1 LQVISCISAVK
12 LLNKSINTTNMPKA
26 ILTGP
31 SVGEAVLLARAHVS
45 EQLRASRRRQRA
57 QPGQP
62 PAPAPGTASASSDPA
77 PAARHNARAEPDRG
91 PRNSLIR
98 GNYQVASVKQF
109 GATGGWGGNF

>member
-1 LQVISCISAVK
+1 VK

-91 PRNSLIR
+91 PRNSLIYR
-98 GNYQVASVKQF
+98 RLPGCICQTVWSYWRLGWKLLVAMY
-109 GATGGWGGNF
+109 